1 MASIFGFQITKKKQ
15 QKVIDSVVAPTS
27 DDGSVSVS
35 SASGYYGLVIDL
47 EGVIKNEYEL
57 IRRYRDC
64 SMYSDCDIAIDEITN
79 EAIVSDPTKPTV
91 TIVLDSLKGLSKAVK
106 DKISAEFDEILKLYK
121 FDDRGHD
128 LFRQWYVDGRIYFHI
143 VLNEK
148 NIKNGI
154 VELRYIDPRK
164 IKKIKNVEKK
174 KNEQGIEITT
184 VLEEYYLYS
193 DKGIGTDTTQGIKLS
208 LDSVICCTSGVVDA
222 NTNTVLSYLH
232 PAIKPVNQLKMMED
246 AVVIYRITR
255 APERRIFYVD
265 VGNLPKVRAEQ
276 HVAEL
281 MNRFRNKMVYNHGTG
296 EIMDQRHHLSMQ
308 EDLWMPRRGNG
319 TGTEI
324 TTLPGASNIGELS
337 DLSYFQNKLYQS
349 LKVPLGRLQ
358 PQQGFTL
365 GRVTE
370 VTREELKFQR
380 FIDRLR
386 KKFSGI
392 FKDALR
398 IQLITKGIINPE
410 EWDDFISQVRF
421 DFNRDNH
428 FAEMKESELMMNRMG
443 MLQQVDPYVGKYY
456 SSAWVRR
463 NILQQT
469 DEEIQQMDQD
479 MEIDREMALQQQ
491 LAMQQQMAQMGQTG
505 QQPEQDNQG
514 NQGEPQ
520 Q

>member
-1 MASIFGFQITKKKQ
+1 MASIFGFQITRKKQ
-15 QKVIDSVVAPTS
+15 QQAVASVVGPTS
-27 DDGSVSVS
+27 DDGSALVS

-57 IRRYRDC
+57 IRRYRDTA
-64 SMYSDCDIAIDEITN
+64 MYSDCDIAIDEIVN
-79 EAIVSDPTKPTV
+79 EAIVADPTKPPV
-91 TIVLDSLKGLSKAVK
+91 SIVLDSLSGLSKTVK
-106 DKISAEFDEILKLYK
+106 DKITEEFDQILKLYK

-164 IKKIKNVEKK
+164 IKRIKNVEKK
-174 KNEQGIEITT
+174 KNDQGVEVTT
-184 VLEEYYLYS
+184 VLEEYYLYN
-193 DKGIGTDTTQGIKLS
+193 DKGIGQDTTQGIKLS
-208 LDSVICCTSGVVDA
+208 LDSVICCTSGLVDA
-222 NTNTVLSYLH
+222 NTNVVLSYLH
-232 PAIKPVNQLKMMED
+232 TAIKPVNQLKMMED

-265 VGNLPKVRAEQ
+265 VGNLPKLKAEQ
-276 HVAEL
+276 HITEM
-281 MNRFRNKMVYNHGTG
+281 MNKFRNKMVYNHSTG
-296 EIMDQRHHLSMQ
+296 EMMDQRHHLSMQ

-324 TTLPGASNIGELS
+324 TTLPGASNVSEIS
-337 DLSYFQNKLYQS
+337 DISYFQNKLYQS

-365 GRVTE
+365 GRSTE
-370 VTREELKFQR
+370 ITREELKFQK

-398 IQLITKGIINPE
+398 IQLITKGIINAE

-421 DFNRDNH
+421 DFMRDNH
-428 FAEMKESELMMNRMG
+428 FTELKDAELMMNRMG
-443 MLQQVDPYVGKYY
+443 MLQQIDPYIGKYY
-456 SSAWVRR
+456 SSNWVRR
-463 NILQQT
+463 NVLMQTEEEIEQMEEEMELDREVQIQQQ
-469 DEEIQQMDQD
+469 IQQMQV
-479 MEIDREMALQQQ
+479 
-491 LAMQQQMAQMGQTG
+491 MQQ
-505 QQPEQDNQG
+505 
-514 NQGEPQ
+514 NQGENQ
-520 Q
+520 